1 MTIDINPIA
10 FHIPLP
16 LLGWWP
22 IYWYGIS
29 WLVAILL
36 INYAAK
42 YFAPASGDIN
52 KKLIDDFIFYGV
64 LGAIIG
70 GRFGY
75 MFFYGL
81 DSLFN
86 DPLRI
91 IRVWEGGLSFHGGL
105 IGVLTTFFFFSNYR
119 EISFFRLSDH
129 MAIFLP
135 LGLGSVRIGN
145 FLGGELLGRPTDVPW
160 GIVFWSDPLQLTR
173 HPSQIYQAILEGP
186 ILFLILYFLSRK
198 DVPKMTMSGAFLILY
213 GMFRIF
219 TEQFRTPDSHIGF
232 DLFDIITRGQL
243 LSSPMILIGFTLL
256 ILAFRKNKNAAIS

>member
-91 IRVWEGGLSFHGGL
+91 FKVWEGGLSFHGGL
-105 IGVLTTFFFFSNYR
+105 IGVLTTFFFFSKYR
-119 EISFFRLSDH
+119 EISFFRLSY
-129 MAIFLP
+129 P
-135 LGLGSVRIGN
+135 LL
-145 FLGGELLGRPTDVPW
+145 
-160 GIVFWSDPLQLTR
+160 
-173 HPSQIYQAILEGP
+173 H
-186 ILFLILYFLSRK
+186 
-198 DVPKMTMSGAFLILY
+198 
-213 GMFRIF
+213 
-219 TEQFRTPDSHIGF
+219 
-232 DLFDIITRGQL
+232 
-243 LSSPMILIGFTLL
+243 
-256 ILAFRKNKNAAIS
+256 